1 MFNFIFLAFVNLNS
15 AWACFA
21 PPQSAM
27 VPLEEMV
34 KSNENIYVAEA
45 VHVSRTAR
53 LPVFKFKVVE
63 TLKGKSV
70 PTLKIEGHR
79 AKDKESL
86 SDFDGHKDENFWN
99 KNTSGRLIN
108 DPSCEVQPTF
118 TKGTRYLIFP
128 KQPYTYKSLE
138 IVKTNDDKFLQKV
151 RELIIAQKK

>member
-1 MFNFIFLAFVNLNS
+1 MFNLFLLAIFNLNS

-34 KSNENIYVAEA
+34 QSNENIYVAEA
-45 VHVSRTAR
+45 VHVGRTAR
-53 LPVFKFKVVE
+53 VPVFKFKVIE

-70 PTLKIEGHR
+70 STMKIEGHR
-79 AKDKESL
+79 AKDEKSF
-86 SDFDGHKDENFWN
+86 SDFDGHKDETFWSN
-99 KNTSGRLIN
+99 NTSGRLIN

-128 KQPYTYKSLE
+128 KQPYTYKSFE

-151 RELIIAQKK
+151 RELVIAQKK